1 MKPTG
6 FEEFY
11 ADAPVTP
18 AAFKEEQ
25 SLYDQYALSFSPS
38 YANRLLIA
46 LRDISFET

>member
-6 FEEFY
+6 FEEYF

-25 SLYDQYALSFSPS
+25 SLYSRYVMCLCLTLEHD
-38 YANRLLIA
+38 
-46 LRDISFET
+46 